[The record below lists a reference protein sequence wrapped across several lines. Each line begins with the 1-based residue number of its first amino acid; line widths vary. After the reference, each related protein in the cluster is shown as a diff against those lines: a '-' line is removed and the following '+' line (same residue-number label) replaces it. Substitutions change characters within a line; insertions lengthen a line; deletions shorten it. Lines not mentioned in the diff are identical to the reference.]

1 MTAFEK
7 AASEQGAAHAAA
19 GPSTEALATFDADG
33 VTCLPLDDAINLLVR
48 SG

>member
-7 AASEQGAAHAAA
+7 AASEQGAAHAAD
-19 GPSTEALATFDADG
+19 GSSTEAPATVDADG
-33 VTCLPLDDAINLLVR
+33 VTCLPLDDAIKLLVR